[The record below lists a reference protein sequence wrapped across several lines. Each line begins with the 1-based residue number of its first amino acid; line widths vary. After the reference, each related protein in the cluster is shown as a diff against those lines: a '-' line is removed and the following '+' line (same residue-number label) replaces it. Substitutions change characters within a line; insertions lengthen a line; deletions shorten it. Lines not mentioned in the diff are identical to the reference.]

1 MPSAPPALC
10 PTARYHAH
18 KFGGSSLADAS
29 RYLHV
34 ADLLGEHAAQ
44 PQVVVVSAMQAV
56 TDGLVALADAA
67 AAQREWH
74 NDWARL
80 RQRHL
85 DVAGQLDPSGA
96 HGLVVWLHAEFD
108 ELHARLESISAAGD
122 ATDGYAAH
130 IHGLGEVWSSRF
142 LQAALG
148 GETEGWARLDA
159 REVLVVHPGELGVAV
174 DWPRSR
180 MQLDAWRCTQTQ
192 ENAIVTGF
200 VASDAQ
206 GRATTLGRNG
216 SDFSGAI
223 FASLFD
229 ASELTIWTDV
239 DGVLSAD
246 PRLVPDAVCLDS
258 MSYAEA
264 CELAYFGASVLH
276 PQTMAPAM
284 QAGLAIRIRN
294 TFNPAA
300 AGTLI
305 TQRSRPAASP
315 VKGLSLVDRLAL
327 LELTGAGLLGVPG
340 TAERMFAALH
350 RAGVSVTMISQGSSE
365 HSICCVVREDQVE
378 RAREAVEMA
387 FLEAIGDGQAQ
398 GVSVTRGI
406 CVLAAVGDGMV
417 GSPGVAARLFA
428 GLAQARVNIRAIAQ
442 GASERNI
449 SVAVAATDATRAL
462 RAAHTAFWLSP
473 QTLSVGL
480 IGPGKV
486 GRALLA
492 QLAEALP
499 RFAREAHREAD
510 SKEPAF
516 KGPAFREHAFK
527 GHAFKG
533 LDLRLRAIANSRHMH
548 LENSRLD
555 PATAIDALHAAT
567 ATLDLDS
574 FANHVRADHLPHAL
588 IVDCSGSDAI
598 AAHYPRW
605 LAAGIHIATPN
616 KHAGSGD
623 WARYQAIFAAKQHGG
638 HFRYEATVGAGLP
651 VIQTL
656 RCLLDTGDELTE
668 IEGVLSGTLAW
679 LFNRFDG
686 SLPFSVLVRE
696 AHALGYTEPDP
707 REDLSGTDVA
717 RKLVILAREAGR
729 KLSLADVEVESLVP
743 ERLRDISREEF
754 MQRLQELDAPM
765 QTRLDDA
772 QRNGRNLR
780 YLARLEAINSG
791 GHGRAWVGVAMP
803 EPGHASL
810 HSRLTDNLIQ
820 LRTRRYADNPLVIQG
835 PGAGPD
841 VTAAGVF
848 GDVLAIT
855 QALGARL

>member
-1 MPSAPPALC
+1 M
-10 PTARYHAH
+10 
-18 KFGGSSLADAS
+18 
-29 RYLHV
+29 HV
-34 ADLLGEHAAQ
+34 ARLLGAYAPQ
-44 PQVVVVSAMQAV
+44 PQIVVVSAMQGV
-56 TDGLVALADAA
+56 TDALVGLADAA
-67 AAQREWH
+67 ATQREWLD
-74 NDWARL
+74 DWAQL

-85 DVAGQLDPSGA
+85 DVAGQLDPSA
-96 HGLVVWLHAEFD
+96 LHGLAASLHAEFD
-108 ELHARLESISAAGD
+108 DLHARLERIA
-122 ATDGYAAH
+122 ATDDVTEESTAVV
-130 IHGLGEVWSSRF
+130 HGLGEVWSSRL
-142 LQAALG
+142 LQAAIG
-148 GETEGWARLDA
+148 GEASGWARLDA

-174 DWPRSR
+174 DWARSR
-180 MQLDAWRCTQTQ
+180 EQLDAWHDAHEQD
-192 ENAIVTGF
+192 NVIVTGF
-200 VASDAQ
+200 VARDAQ
-206 GRATTLGRNG
+206 GRTTTLGRNG
-216 SDFSGAI
+216 SDYSAAI

-229 ASELTIWTDV
+229 AGELTIWTDV

-246 PRLVPDAVCLDS
+246 PRLVPDAVCLAS

-264 CELAYFGASVLH
+264 CELAYFGATVLH

-284 QAGLAIRIRN
+284 QAGLPIRIRN

-305 TQRSRPAASP
+305 TQHSQPAASP

-327 LELTGAGLLGVPG
+327 LELTGAGLIGVPG

-350 RAGVSVTMISQGSSE
+350 LAGVSVTMISQGSSE

-378 RAREAVEMA
+378 RARSAVESA

-398 GVSVTRGI
+398 GVGVTRDI

-417 GSPGVAARLFA
+417 GTPGVAARLFA

-449 SVAVAATDATRAL
+449 SVAIAASDATRAL

-499 RFAREAHREAD
+499 RFAREASTGSG
-510 SKEPAF
+510 SKEPAY
-516 KGPAFREHAFK
+516 
-527 GHAFKG
+527 KG
-533 LDLRLRAIANSRHMH
+533 LDLRLRAIADSRRMH
-548 LENSRLD
+548 LENKRLD
-555 PATAIDALHAAT
+555 PDSALEALHGAT
-567 ATLDLDS
+567 ATLVLDA
-574 FANHVRADHLPHAL
+574 FAAHVRAEHLPHAL
-588 IVDCSGSDAI
+588 IVDCSGSDAV

-623 WARYQAIFAAKQHGG
+623 WARYQAIRAAKQHGG

-656 RCLLDTGDELTE
+656 RSLLDTGDELTE

-686 SLPFSVLVRE
+686 SQPFSVLVRE

-707 REDLSGTDVA
+707 RDDLSGTDVA

-729 KLSLADVEVESLVP
+729 SLSLADVEVESLVP
-743 ERLRDISREEF
+743 ESLRSISREDF
-754 MQRLQELDAPM
+754 MQRLHELDAPM
-765 QTRLDDA
+765 QTRFDQARRD
-772 QRNGRNLR
+772 GRSLR
-780 YLARLEAINSG
+780 YLARLEGIDNG
-791 GHGRAWVGVAMP
+791 GNGRAWVGIAMP

-820 LRTRRYADNPLVIQG
+820 FRTRRYADNPLVVQG

-848 GDVLAIT
+848 GDVLAIA